1 MKRLVLT
8 AFAAAALVLPA
19 TAAAKGPSEAK
30 LSGPGLSSAVT
41 ITGNG
46 EGDTSTDLG
55 VLVQETGFFPQM
67 YGQSPSPLLR
77 TKPAGLGPR
86 YIVVY
91 TVPGP
96 TTSTVEQELYPYAA
110 DGPASYMRPRQ
121 RFWGT
126 QYTLGGWYRGTAALK
141 SMLVKDG
148 LSQTAPAAAHA
159 RTSRGIAIAAAAG
172 VVLAGA
178 ALAAF
183 RRRRH

>member
-8 AFAAAALVLPA
+8 ALAAAALVLPA

-30 LSGPGLSSAVT
+30 LSGPGLSSTVT

-55 VLVQETGFFPQM
+55 VLVQETGFFPEI

-77 TKPAGLGPR
+77 AKPTALGPR
-86 YIVVY
+86 YTVVY
-91 TVPGP
+91 TVPGT

-110 DGPASYMRPRQ
+110 GGPASYMRPRQ

-126 QYTLGGWYRGTAALK
+126 QYTLGGWYRGAATLK
-141 SMLVKDG
+141 GML
-148 LSQTAPAAAHA
+148 A
-159 RTSRGIAIAAAAG
+159 R
-172 VVLAGA
+172 
-178 ALAAF
+178 
-183 RRRRH
+183 